1 MKDEFHSD
9 IFDLIPQFC
18 GVKSINLFLRN
29 RSHYPFIS
37 PFLLYIALIQN
48 PIIVLSQTGGGE
60 KMARKK
66 LDYSY
71 FNKMGKKVSGAAATL
86 HEIYTVHG
94 GLQNYHDYIGETYI
108 ASFVNAHSDII
119 NAGIE
124 ATSKCNQFK
133 VV

>member
-1 MKDEFHSD
+1 MKDRFHSD

-18 GVKSINLFLRN
+18 GVKSINLFLGN

-37 PFLLYIALIQN
+37 PLLLYIALIQN

-66 LDYSY
+66 IDYSY
-71 FNKMGKKVSGAAATL
+71 INKNGKKVSGAAATL
-86 HEIYTVHG
+86 HAIYTIHG
-94 GLQNYHDYIGETYI
+94 GLQNYHDAIGIEYLKD
-108 ASFVNAHSDII
+108 FVTTHSDRI
-119 NAGIE
+119 NTNVE
-124 ATSKCNQFK
+124 AITKRKSFK